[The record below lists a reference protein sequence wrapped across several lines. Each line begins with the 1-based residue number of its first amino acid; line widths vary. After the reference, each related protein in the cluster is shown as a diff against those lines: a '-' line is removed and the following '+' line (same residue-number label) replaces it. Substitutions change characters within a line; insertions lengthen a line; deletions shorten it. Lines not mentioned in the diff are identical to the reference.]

1 MLVSPGLSTQPW
13 FNFTLALLTVLAAG
27 APLPA
32 QADQQEEPP
41 PPPPPTAEEIAA
53 MAEKAENAPPF
64 ASHEA
69 LVVTLEADIADLKRE
84 RDEDVER
91 AGTFTFPGPDNQPM
105 TVSVKLTT
113 RGIFRLAKRNCNF
126 PPLKLDL
133 PKGRVEGTIFHGQN
147 RLKLVTP
154 CNDQRDD
161 YQRYVL
167 LEYLVYR
174 TYNLMT
180 PVSYRVRLL
189 HITLKD
195 TSGKNQE
202 RTKYAFLIEDVDRL
216 AERNFAEESEWE
228 QFHPNNM
235 QDRQAALVDLF
246 QYMIGNTDWSAPYFH
261 NIKMIVAEGPTYL
274 VIPFDFDFSG
284 AVDARY
290 AFPDPSV
297 GIRRVRDRAYR
308 GFCRENLD
316 FATLFALFNEP
327 RDSIY
332 ATVRGLEELEE
343 KQRDRL
349 LDYYDKFYDVINN
362 EGRARREIQRM
373 CRRA

>member
-1 MLVSPGLSTQPW
+1 MLVSPRLATQPW
-13 FNFTLALLTVLAAG
+13 FNFMLALLAVLAAG
-27 APLPA
+27 APVPA
-32 QADQQEEPP
+32 QAERQEER
-41 PPPPPTAEEIAA
+41 PPPPTSEEIAA
-53 MAEKAENAPPF
+53 MAEKAENAPLF
-64 ASHEA
+64 ASHEV
-69 LVVTLEADIADLKRE
+69 LVVSLEADMEDLKKE
-84 RDEDVER
+84 RDQDIER
-91 AGTFTFPGPDNQPM
+91 EGTFTFMGPDNEPM

-113 RGIFRLAKRNCNF
+113 RGIFRLDKRNCNF

-133 PKGRVEGTIFHGQN
+133 PKGKVEGTIFNGQN
-147 RLKLVTP
+147 KLKLVAP
-154 CNDQRDD
+154 CNDQKDD

-174 TYNLMT
+174 TYNLIT

-189 HITLKD
+189 HCTFKD
-195 TSGKNQE
+195 SSGKNDD
-202 RTKYAFLIEDVDRL
+202 RTMYVFLIEDVDRL
-216 AERNFAEESEWE
+216 AERNFAEESDWE
-228 QFHPNNM
+228 EFHPYNM

-261 NIKMIVAEGPTYL
+261 NIKMILGEGLTYL

-284 AVDARY
+284 AVDASY
-290 AFPDPSV
+290 ATPNPDV

-308 GFCRENLD
+308 GFCRESLD
-316 FATLFALFNEP
+316 FTTLFALFNER

-362 EGRARREIQRM
+362 EGRARREIHRM
-373 CRRA
+373 CRRV